1 MQSADSRILRYVA
14 ALCVAVALAGCG
26 GGPAASGGAAPRAA
40 TLAVSV
46 PTGTGVDPLVTRYD
60 LVSSSRV
67 SRTVFDYTYRLTL
80 EVRSATFPTGATLT
94 VQSSASSTVV
104 TDAAVSTG
112 PLAAFTTVSPTD
124 TFTIRQDRT
133 VAFDGTALTWAIAPP
148 PLPTSGL
155 KTIQSGGV
163 SRTYY
168 LDLPSDYDPAA
179 DPRPLIIAYHGTS
192 LRHADWLNGRYP
204 LRDAVGNGAIL
215 IYPDALF
222 SQAAGYTQW
231 VDTQD
236 AQMFEDLLATLPAT
250 LRFDPDRIFIT
261 GHSSGA
267 GFADVLGCNYGD
279 RIRAIAPVVGTLTDS
294 SCVGS
299 VAVMNIVGRKD
310 PLDNISR
317 VTHDF
322 WVLYNGLELNVTR
335 PGTVAP
341 CVDHSAGSLD
351 YPVLL
356 CRHEEGDFAT
366 PQNPVSTAHDWPS
379 FAGNAIWTFFSSLN
393 RLAPRAEAP
402 PGGGNERALGN
413 NDTTV
418 SFTLRYP
425 DNILPP
431 IAGSVILFPAG
442 TVLPAA
448 GQQPLGFL
456 STGVPLGAVGP
467 GSEQNYQVRVKYV
480 QFGGPLVFPGSY
492 TAAVFVYVRGGSYPQ
507 PAPGVDHF
515 VLFPVD
521 LLDKTTPLVIPGVLT
536 LAPFQLAP

>member
-1 MQSADSRILRYVA
+1 MQSIGSFIPRSLA
-14 ALCVAVALAGCG
+14 ALGVAVTLAGCG
-26 GGPAASGGAAPRAA
+26 GGPATTGGDAPLTA

-46 PTGTGVDPLVTRYD
+46 PTGTGVDPLVTRYV
-60 LVSSSRV
+60 LVTSARV
-67 SRTVFDYTYRLTL
+67 SPTVFDYSYRLTL
-80 EVRSATFPTGATLT
+80 EVRSAGFPAGTALT
-94 VQSSASSTVV
+94 VQSNAPSMVV
-104 TDAAVSTG
+104 TDATVATG

-124 TFTIRQDRT
+124 TFTIRLDRT
-133 VAFDGTALTWAIAPP
+133 VAFDGSALTWAIVPP
-148 PLPTSGL
+148 PLLTSGL
-155 KTIQSGGV
+155 KTIQSGGTA
-163 SRTYY
+163 RTYY

-179 DPRPLIIAYHGTS
+179 DPKPLIIAYHGTS
-192 LRHADWLNGRYP
+192 LSHEDWLNGRYP

-215 IYPDALF
+215 IYPDAAF

-231 VDTQD
+231 VDAVD
-236 AQMFEDLLATLPAT
+236 AQMFEDLLDALPAT
-250 LRFDPDRIFIT
+250 LHFDPDRIFIT

-294 SCVGS
+294 TCVGS

-322 WVLYNGLELNVTR
+322 WVLYNGFELNVTH

-366 PQNPVSTAHDWPS
+366 PENPVSTAHDWPS

-393 RLAPRAEAP
+393 RLEPRAAAP

-418 SFTLRYP
+418 TFTLRYP

-431 IAGSVILFPAG
+431 LAGSVVLFPPG
-442 TVLPAA
+442 TVLPAV
-448 GQQPLGFL
+448 GQQPTGFL

-515 VLFPVD
+515 VVFPVD
-521 LLDKTTPLVIPGVLT
+521 LIDKTTPLVIPGVLT
-536 LAPFQLAP
+536 LVPFQLAP